1 MAGRKYANAGNKR
14 GNMTR
19 VSLKPREELNIGPAT
34 PIGRGSQ
41 PLDPDAHRVARGI
54 VQGVA
59 SIGPL
64 GAVRGVTTAA
74 RIARTPAARKIR
86 QEEAGFNEVFRRLA
100 TYARQQ
106 NARKRLQRKAIKKT
120 PGDPL
125 AVETASQRFARV
137 GRVPRTLKQTGRKPR
152 LP

>member
-86 QEEAGFNEVFRRLA
+86 Q
-100 TYARQQ
+100 
-106 NARKRLQRKAIKKT
+106 
-120 PGDPL
+120 
-125 AVETASQRFARV
+125 
-137 GRVPRTLKQTGRKPR
+137 
-152 LP
+152 